1 MPQINLLP
9 WRVEKRRERKVRFAA
24 AMVAA
29 TVVAVLIAGVGYLV
43 FESMISAQQHRN
55 EILQARIKDLDKQ
68 IEEINA
74 LQSDKQRFISR
85 MEIIEKLQQ
94 TRPQIVHLFD
104 EIVKTLPEGTYLTA
118 IKQTGKRLRFD
129 GVAQSSTRV
138 SAFMRNIDASDWLK
152 NPELQVVASG
162 SNNSAS
168 NFVLFAD
175 EAGGDDLPDQPQ
187 PARGPVRRRGK

>member
-9 WRVEKRRERKVRFAA
+9 WRAEKRKDRKNRFFMALG
-24 AMVAA
+24 AA
-29 TVVAVLIAGVGYLV
+29 TVVALAITGIGYLV

-55 EILQARIKDLDKQ
+55 ETLRARIKDLDKQ

-74 LQSDKQRFISR
+74 LQSDKQKFISR

-104 EIVKTLPEGTYLTA
+104 EVVKTLPDGTYLTA
-118 IKQTGKRLRFD
+118 LKQTGKRLRFD
-129 GVAQSSTRV
+129 GIAQSSTRV
-138 SAFMRNIDASDWLK
+138 SAFMRNIDSSDWLK

-162 SNNSAS
+162 NNSSAS
-168 NFVLFAD
+168 NFTLFAD
-175 EAGGDDLPDQPQ
+175 EAGGDEAPDQGQ
-187 PARGPVRRRGK
+187 AKGPARRGGK